1 MEVSAE
7 KKEYDAAVERLCK
20 FCQENTELEC
30 SVDDSKYPI
39 CITFLPNRQLTLFSE
54 NVDEDGA
61 VNDMSVIVGLSTKV
75 QNSLNFKMSSDLL
88 KKIIKKAEKV
98 GMLYYHAFRAEADR
112 EENENSL

>member
-20 FCQENTELEC
+20 FCKEHTDLEC
-30 SVDDSKYPI
+30 TVNDSKYPI
-39 CITFLPNRQLTLFSE
+39 CITFLPNPQLTVFDD

-61 VNDMSVIVGLSTKV
+61 VNDMTVTVGLSTVVKS
-75 QNSLNFKMSSDLL
+75 SLNFKMGSDLL

-98 GMLYYHAFRAEADR
+98 GLLYYHAFRAEADR
-112 EENENSL
+112 EEEDE